1 MMSYTTQELSL
12 QLPGQDLQ
20 DSTINILRLNDL
32 GTSLVITRGALGD
45 GETLRSHFEAQV
57 AKLAK
62 QVKDLRSSALQDVQ
76 VGPAQAIVGVEL
88 RSQFSKGPEQVYQFQ
103 LGVLLADGRRLLAL
117 SYVKPTPLDDADAAH
132 WAQIKHTLQFEQ

>member
-76 VGPAQAIVGVEL
+76 VGPAQAIVALLERPVPGPVHSVSSSTC
-88 RSQFSKGPEQVYQFQ
+88 RSS
-103 LGVLLADGRRLLAL
+103 ALAL
-117 SYVKPTPLDDADAAH
+117 PLRPG
-132 WAQIKHTLQFEQ
+132 